1 METLMIHDIR
11 PDYFKLE
18 LDKYNLTFDDGL
30 FSQYYYFPVFSRY
43 RSERIYFITTSFIKS
58 GKIRP
63 MFKGEH
69 LRPLKSKEYMYAA
82 LIKGEFDYF
91 VNTEELKVLSTQENV
106 KIGAHSHTHDV
117 IITARH
123 PRKKKKLSQW
133 KLERFKNHPEISQKN
148 YSIRSKLA
156 FQGYNLIN
164 GKITRRSESERED
177 YIKYDTERC
186 LAWFNSKLKFIPEIY
201 CFPFNEYN
209 DKMISILKSF
219 GFKKFYGARPKEG
232 KDVLRRIDIDSLETP

>member
-30 FSQYYYFPVFSRY
+30 FSQYYYFPMFSRY

-58 GKIRP
+58 GKLRP

-82 LIKGEFDYF
+82 LIKGEFDHF
-91 VNTEELKVLSTQENV
+91 VNTEELKVLSTQKNV

-117 IITARH
+117 IITARQ

-156 FQGYNLIN
+156 FQVYNYW
-164 GKITRRSESERED
+164 S
-177 YIKYDTERC
+177 
-186 LAWFNSKLKFIPEIY
+186 
-201 CFPFNEYN
+201 
-209 DKMISILKSF
+209 
-219 GFKKFYGARPKEG
+219 
-232 KDVLRRIDIDSLETP
+232 